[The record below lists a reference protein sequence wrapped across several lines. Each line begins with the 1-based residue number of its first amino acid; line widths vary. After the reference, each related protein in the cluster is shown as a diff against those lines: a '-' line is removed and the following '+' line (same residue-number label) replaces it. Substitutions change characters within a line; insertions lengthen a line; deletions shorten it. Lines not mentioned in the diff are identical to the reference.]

1 MEGIAEIKDIKD
13 IKDMSDALLEKLTA
27 VMNRDCQP
35 GKYSLVDIRDKY
47 AKNTD
52 VLYIIENGEPVYFL
66 LLDRFPKHKSVYIHD
81 VCVSMGAR
89 GRGLFKAS
97 LGFLKAYYAA
107 RGFTNFTLDA
117 SDSTKEAGLDQKAR
131 LRIFG
136 SAGFDI
142 NTETGY
148 FTADGGYE
156 IMKTRVQLDDGSVVS
171 ILGRADADYVVMD
184 DTGKQYT
191 VGIKRVEKCYDG
203 AANQIS
209 CPMIMRIPVV
219 GGTRSRGRR
228 KTRKQIK

>member
-1 MEGIAEIKDIKD
+1 MEEIKD
-13 IKDMSDALLEKLTA
+13 IKDMSDALLEKLTT
-27 VMNRDCQP
+27 VLNRDCQP
-35 GKYSLVDIRDKY
+35 GKYSLVEIRDKY

-52 VLYIIENGEPVYFL
+52 RLYIIENGEPVYFL
-66 LLDRFPKHKSVYIHD
+66 LLDRFPKHKSVYLHD

-97 LGFLKAYYAA
+97 LGFLKTYYAA

-148 FTADGGYE
+148 FTEDGGYK
-156 IMKTRVQLDDGSVVS
+156 IMKTRVQLDDGSVVTM
-171 ILGRADADYVVMD
+171 LGRSGADYVVMD
-184 DTGKQYT
+184 DDRGKQYT

-219 GGTRSRGRR
+219 GKGKGRGRR
-228 KTRKQIK
+228 KTRKKIK

>member
-1 MEGIAEIKDIKD
+1 MEDIKDIKD

-27 VMNRDCQP
+27 VLNRDCQP
-35 GKYSLVDIRDKY
+35 GKYSLIEIRDKY

-52 VLYIIENGEPVYFL
+52 MLYIIENGEPVYFL

-97 LGFLKAYYAA
+97 LGFLKTYYAT

-117 SDSTKEAGLDQKAR
+117 SDSTKEVGLDQKAR
-131 LRIFG
+131 LHIFG
-136 SAGFDI
+136 SAGFHI

-148 FTADGGYE
+148 FTEDGNYE
-156 IMKTRVQLDDGSVVS
+156 IMKTRVQLDDGSVVTM
-171 ILGRADADYVVMD
+171 LGRSGADYVVVD
-184 DTGKQYT
+184 DDGGKHYT

-219 GGTRSRGRR
+219 GKGKGRGRR